1 MSKPDSQHQTL
12 RIASFGFRN
21 SFVIDSLCSPLRDRL
36 GLFVSPRSALI
47 CSFVISSLVATA
59 TCQDISETI
68 TRAVSFYHSHAAS
81 HGGYVY
87 RYSADFTLREA
98 EGIPGADTIWIQPPG
113 TPAVGMAMLDA
124 YEATQDEKC
133 LAGAVAAAHAVVR
146 TQLASGGWDYSGD
159 FAEKDRDRHLY
170 RYSAEGGLI
179 DRGSILQGEGGWHVW
194 KRHANKNN
202 YSTFDDDVS
211 QAATR
216 LLVRVDHALDG
227 KDAEIKEAADFAL
240 GAILATQYPAGG
252 WSANWDAW
260 TSAPPPVAM
269 YPVKT
274 ASYPAA
280 WPRQWPKD
288 FTGCYVLNDNTHA
301 TLMSTLI
308 LAWQL
313 RGDVKYLE
321 AAKRGGDFL
330 IAAQMPDPQPAWA
343 QQYDAEMRPA
353 WSRAF
358 EPSAIC
364 GRESQSAMWAL
375 LKLAAATGDKKYL
388 APLPRALA
396 YLRKS
401 LLPDGRIAR
410 YYELQTNKPL
420 YLERGEGGKGFV
432 LTYSDQKA
440 SSNYGW
446 KWESELE
453 ALESFR
459 QKIERGEKVVFP
471 RVEKE
476 RWASPPTEAEIAMI
490 LKEQKADGSWPVT
503 DEERGWMRDAAGGKK
518 TRPAGG
524 VIYSLDFVQNVKAL
538 SAWLRARR

>member
-1 MSKPDSQHQTL
+1 MTDSATSLHSMKSSPFGL
-12 RIASFGFRN
+12 RH
-21 SFVIDSLCSPLRDRL
+21 SFVI
-36 GLFVSPRSALI
+36 LI
-47 CSFVISSLVATA
+47 SSFVIPPPAQASTTTEVTA
-59 TCQDISETI
+59 
-68 TRAVSFYHSHAAS
+68 AVTKAVTFYHSHAAS

-98 EGIPGADTIWIQPPG
+98 EGIPAPDTIWIQPPG

-124 YEATQDEKC
+124 YEATKDATC
-133 LAGAVAAAHAVVR
+133 LAAAVAAAHAVSR
-146 TQLASGGWDYSGD
+146 TQLASGGWDYSGHFD
-159 FAEKDRDRHLY
+159 AKNRASQLY
-170 RYSAEGGLI
+170 RRDADGKLI
-179 DRGSILQGEGGWHVW
+179 ERKKAPQGEAGWHVW
-194 KRHANKNN
+194 IKHQNKNN

-216 LLVRVDHALDG
+216 LLVRVDHALGG
-227 KDAEIKEAADFAL
+227 KDAEIQEAADFAL
-240 GAILATQYPAGG
+240 SAIIATQYPAGG
-252 WSANWDAW
+252 WSANWDTW
-260 TSAPPPVAM
+260 PSSPPPLAK
-269 YPVKT
+269 YPIKPG
-274 ASYPAA
+274 SYPAD
-280 WPRQWPKD
+280 WPRKWPKD

-301 TLMSTLI
+301 TLVSTLL

-313 RGDVKYLE
+313 RGDAKYLA

-330 IAAQMPDPQPAWA
+330 ITAQMPDPQPAWA
-343 QQYDAEMRPA
+343 QQYDSDMHPS

-401 LLPDGRIAR
+401 LLPNGQIAR

-420 YLERGEGGKGFV
+420 YFERGEGGKGFI
-432 LTYSDQKA
+432 LTYSDKKA

-446 KWESELE
+446 KWDSELDTI
-453 ALESFR
+453 ESFGK
-459 QKIERGEKVVFP
+459 KISRGEPVIFP
-471 RVEKE
+471 RTEKE
-476 RWASPPTEAEIAMI
+476 RWSSPPTEADIATI
-490 LKEQKADGSWPVT
+490 LREQKPDGSWPVT
-503 DEERGWMRDAAGGKK
+503 EDERNWMRDASGKK
-518 TRPAGG
+518 TKPAGG

-538 SAWLRARR
+538 STWLKAKQ

>member
-1 MSKPDSQHQTL
+1 MTRFTSGIRHPLVFLLSAWALAPIADAATPQDAAAALSK
-12 RIASFGFRN
+12 A
-21 SFVIDSLCSPLRDRL
+21 
-36 GLFVSPRSALI
+36 
-47 CSFVISSLVATA
+47 VA
-59 TCQDISETI
+59 
-68 TRAVSFYHSHAAS
+68 FYHSHAAA

-98 EGIPGADTIWIQPPG
+98 EGIPGPDTIWIQPPG

-124 YEATQDEKC
+124 YEATKDEKC
-133 LAGAVAAAHAVVR
+133 LAAAVAAAHAVAR
-146 TQLASGGWDYSGD
+146 TQLASGGWDYSGHFD
-159 FAEKDRDRHLY
+159 AKNRGVQLY
-170 RYSAEGGLI
+170 RRDADGRLI
-179 DRGSILQGEGGWHVW
+179 ERKKVPESEGGWQVW
-194 KRHANKNN
+194 KKRPNKNN

-216 LLVRVDHALDG
+216 LLVRVDHALGG

-240 GAILATQYPAGG
+240 SAIMATQYPAGG
-252 WSANWDAW
+252 WSANWDTW
-260 TSAPPPVAM
+260 PSAPPPVGI
-269 YPVKT
+269 YPIK
-274 ASYPAA
+274 AGSYPAD
-280 WPRQWPKD
+280 WPRKWPKD

-301 TLMSTLI
+301 TLMGTLL

-313 RGDVKYLE
+313 RGDAKYLD

-330 IAAQMPDPQPAWA
+330 ITAQMPDPQPAWA
-343 QQYDAEMRPA
+343 QQYDAEMQPS

-388 APLPRALA
+388 TPLPRAIA

-420 YLERGEGGKGFV
+420 YFERGEGGKGFV
-432 LTYSDQKA
+432 LTYSDKKA

-446 KWESELE
+446 KWDSELD
-453 ALESFR
+453 ALEAFR
-459 QKIERGEKVVFP
+459 QKIERGESVVFP
-471 RVEKE
+471 RTELE
-476 RWASPPTEAEIAMI
+476 RWSSPPTESDIATI
-490 LKEQKADGSWPVT
+490 LKEQQVDGSWPVT
-503 DEERGWMRDAAGGKK
+503 DEERGWMRDAGGKK

-538 SAWLRARR
+538 SVWLKGKGGTP